1 MSVGEDVKE
10 PEAWADG
17 GRNDA
22 AAPESWYRQHRPAA
36 STLGKDARIEG
47 RDLESV
53 SVTAL

>member
-1 MSVGEDVKE
+1 MSVDEDVKE

-22 AAPESWYRQHRPAA
+22 AAPESKYRQHRPAA
-36 STLGKDARIEG
+36 STLGKDERIEG